1 MISRPKES
9 DSRAMLHTMTKLI
22 LSAALLL
29 SGLGTLAT
37 FAQTGAPQQG
47 MKQTEDFRRQSPPP
61 LAAKPLN
68 IPKPFETTLPN
79 GLQVVIVED
88 PRLPLVSYRLA
99 FRAGDANDP
108 TDTPGLM
115 DMVTGL
121 LNEGTERRTSKQI
134 ANEVARFGATLT
146 SGSNPDYTTV
156 AASALSMYRNEI
168 LDLLAD
174 VALNPTFP
182 ESEVKLAQQN
192 ALQGLKQQRSQAG
205 FLANERMAHVLFGQ
219 HPYSVISAT
228 PESINAMSHDK
239 LLAFHRAMFVPNNA
253 VLVVVGDV
261 RRDELMQRIND
272 LFGKWAKG
280 QTQERQFP
288 SPPVRT
294 ERALYIVDRPGSA
307 QSNIIIA
314 NMGINRTSSDYF
326 PMLVMNVVLGANA
339 SSRLF
344 MNLREKN
351 GYTYGAYSQLD
362 ALRLAGAFRETAEVR
377 TPVTGPSLKEFF
389 YELDRIRNE
398 VVPEKE
404 IANAKSFLTGVF
416 PIQIETQEGLINR
429 LVQIKMYGL
438 AADYLQTYRDRIN
451 AVTATDIQRVARQ
464 YIQPDKVAMV
474 IVGDAAAIVEQV
486 KPYAQ
491 TIELY
496 DMSGAR
502 KELPSAT
509 TAATTT
515 VTANTTGTGGT
526 ATTST
531 TGAANLVGTWA
542 IQITAP
548 NGASMPATLTVN
560 QENGRLTGKVSG
572 QFGEAALNDV
582 TVSGNRFDSN
592 LTLNMSGQTVNG
604 KVTGSTASD
613 TMEGTINIDIPN
625 VAPLPFKGSRSK

>member
-1 MISRPKES
+1 
-9 DSRAMLHTMTKLI
+9 MLHTMTRLT

-29 SGLGTLAT
+29 SGVLSSAT
-37 FAQTGAPQQG
+37 FAQTGATQG
-47 MKQTEDFRRQSPPP
+47 MKQTEDFRRQAPPP
-61 LAAKPLN
+61 LSPKPLN
-68 IPKPFETTLPN
+68 IPKPYETTLPN
-79 GLQVVIVED
+79 GLQVVVVED
-88 PRLPLVSYRLA
+88 PRLPLVNYRLA
-99 FRAGDANDP
+99 FRTGDANDP

-121 LNEGTERRTSKQI
+121 LNEGTQRRTSKQI
-134 ANEVARFGATLT
+134 ADEVARFGATLT
-146 SGSNPDYTTV
+146 AGSNPDYTTV
-156 AASALSMYRNEI
+156 SASALSMYRNEI

-182 ESEVKLAQQN
+182 DSEVKLAQQN

-228 PESINAMSHDK
+228 PESINAMSRDK

-261 RRDELMQRIND
+261 RRDELMQRVSD
-272 LFGKWAKG
+272 LFGKWAKA

-288 SPPVRT
+288 SPPTRT

-314 NMGINRTSSDYF
+314 NMAINRTSNDYF
-326 PMLVMNVVLGANA
+326 PMLLMNVVLGANA

-344 MNLREKN
+344 MNLREAK
-351 GYTYGAYSQLD
+351 GYTYGAYSSLD

-389 YELDRIRNE
+389 YELGRIRDE

-404 IANAKSFLTGVF
+404 IRDAKSFLTGVF
-416 PIQIETQEGLINR
+416 PLQIETQEGLINR

-438 AADYLQTYRDRIN
+438 PADYLQTYRDRIN

-474 IVGDAAAIVEQV
+474 IVGDAAAIMDQV

-491 TIELY
+491 AIEVY
-496 DMSGAR
+496 DINGNR
-502 KELPSAT
+502 KEMAASIT
-509 TAATTT
+509 TNTT
-515 VTANTTGTGGT
+515 VTNSTGTNNTGT
-526 ATTST
+526 ATT
-531 TGAANLVGTWA
+531 TGAANLIGRWD

-572 QFGEAALNDV
+572 QFGDADLNDV
-582 TVSGNRFDSN
+582 TVNGNRFDSN
-592 LTLNMSGQTVNG
+592 LSLNLSGQTVSG

>member
-1 MISRPKES
+1 
-9 DSRAMLHTMTKLI
+9 MLHTMTRLT
-22 LSAALLL
+22 LSAVLLL
-29 SGLGTLAT
+29 SGVLSSAT
-37 FAQTGAPQQG
+37 FAQTGATQG

-61 LAAKPLN
+61 LAPKPLN
-68 IPKPFETTLPN
+68 IPKPYETTLPN
-79 GLQVVIVED
+79 GLQVVVVED
-88 PRLPLVSYRLA
+88 PRLPLVNYRLA
-99 FRAGDANDP
+99 FRTGDANDP

-121 LNEGTERRTSKQI
+121 LNEGTQRRTSKQI
-134 ANEVARFGATLT
+134 ADEVARFGATLT
-146 SGSNPDYTTV
+146 AGSNPDYTTV
-156 AASALSMYRNEI
+156 SASALSMYRNEI

-182 ESEVKLAQQN
+182 DSEVKLAQQN

-219 HPYSVISAT
+219 HPYSIISAT
-228 PESINAMSHDK
+228 PESINAMSREK

-261 RRDELMQRIND
+261 RRDELMQRVSD

-280 QTQERQFP
+280 QAQERQFP
-288 SPPVRT
+288 SPPTRT

-314 NMGINRTSSDYF
+314 NMAINRTSNDYF
-326 PMLVMNVVLGANA
+326 PMLLMNVVLGANA

-344 MNLREKN
+344 MNLREAK
-351 GYTYGAYSQLD
+351 GYTYGAYSSLD

-389 YELDRIRNE
+389 YELGRIRDE

-404 IANAKSFLTGVF
+404 IRDAKSFLTGVF
-416 PIQIETQEGLINR
+416 PLQIETQEGLINR

-438 AADYLQTYRDRIN
+438 PADYLQTYRDRIN
-451 AVTATDIQRVARQ
+451 AVTAADIQRVARQ

-474 IVGDAAAIVEQV
+474 IVGDAAAIMDQV

-491 TIELY
+491 AIEVY
-496 DMSGAR
+496 DINGNR
-502 KELPSAT
+502 KEMAASVT
-509 TAATTT
+509 TNTT
-515 VTANTTGTGGT
+515 VTNSTGTNNTGT
-526 ATTST
+526 A
-531 TGAANLVGTWA
+531 TGAANLVGRWD

-560 QENGRLTGKVSG
+560 QENGKLTGKVSG
-572 QFGEAALNDV
+572 QFGDADLNDV
-582 TVSGNRFDSN
+582 TVNGNRFDSN
-592 LTLNMSGQTVNG
+592 LSLNLSGQTVSG
-604 KVTGSTASD
+604 KVTGSTARD

>member
-1 MISRPKES
+1 
-9 DSRAMLHTMTKLI
+9 MLHNTTRLI
-22 LSAALLL
+22 LSAALILCGASTSL
-29 SGLGTLAT
+29 T
-37 FAQTGAPQQG
+37 FAQGNAPQG
-47 MKQTEDFRRQSPPP
+47 MNQTEDFRRQPPPP
-61 LAAKPLN
+61 LASRPLN

-79 GLQVVIVED
+79 GLQVVVVED

-99 FRAGDANDP
+99 LRAGDVNDP

-121 LNEGTERRTSKQI
+121 LNEGTSRRTSKQI
-134 ANEVARFGATLT
+134 ADEVARYGATLT
-146 SGSNPDYTTV
+146 AGSNADYATV
-156 AASALSMYRNEI
+156 AASSLSMYRNEI

-192 ALQGLKQQRSQAG
+192 ALQGLRQQRSQPG
-205 FLANERMAHVLFGQ
+205 YLANERMARVLFGQ

-228 PESINAMSHDK
+228 PESINVMSNAK
-239 LLAFHRAMFVPNNA
+239 LLAFHRAMFTPNNA

-261 RRDELMQRIND
+261 RRDELMSRINA
-272 LFGKWAKG
+272 LFGKWERG

-288 SPPVRT
+288 APPVLNQ
-294 ERALYIVDRPGSA
+294 RAMYIVDRPGSA

-314 NMGINRTSSDYF
+314 NPAINRTSADYF

-344 MNLREKN
+344 MNLREAK

-362 ALRLAGAFRETAEVR
+362 ALRLAGSIRETAEVR
-377 TPVTGPSLKEFF
+377 APVTGASLKEFF
-389 YELDRIRNE
+389 YELDRIRAE
-398 VVPEKE
+398 VVPDKE
-404 IANAKSFLTGVF
+404 IRDAKSYLTGVF
-416 PIQIETQEGLINR
+416 PLQIETQEGLINR

-438 AADYLQTYRDRIN
+438 PADYLQTYRDRIN
-451 AVTATDIQRVARQ
+451 SVTAADIQRVARQ
-464 YIQPDKVAMV
+464 YIQPDKAAIV
-474 IVGDAAAIVEQV
+474 IVGDASVIMDQV

-491 TIELY
+491 AIEIY
-496 DMSGAR
+496 DIAGNR
-502 KELPSAT
+502 KQQPAAASAT
-509 TAATTT
+509 ATVSTNP
-515 VTANTTGTGGT
+515 AGTT
-526 ATTST
+526 ATA

-542 IQITAP
+542 IEITAP

-572 QFGEAALNDV
+572 QFGEANLNNV
-582 TVSGNRFDSN
+582 TINGNNFDSS
-592 LTLNMSGQTVNG
+592 LTLNLGGQSVG
-604 KVTGSTASD
+604 GRVTGNTASD
-613 TMEGTINIDIPN
+613 RMEGTINIDIPN